1 MVGCATR
8 GNVVIKFRHAALML
22 TALAVGILPAMGQAK
37 PDDAK
42 AAAPAAKEAPK
53 PAPLNATVVSVTGIA
68 EKRLASDPKGEW
80 EPIKVGDVLGPLT
93 MIRTGLGAKV
103 TLKFAERS
111 TLTVK
116 SGTKIGISDCYKK
129 GRLVRTHLGLKYGS
143 IRTKVDRSRGP
154 NDFKVATPVA
164 TLSIRGSGGHTAF
177 SGDRGFGHGTDTG
190 SYNVTSGNGRSNNVN
205 QGETNDGNRN
215 PSDVIT
221 QNNLAPGMGGIWGL
235 NRNEQRS
242 INRHGRGQGIWTS
255 INGRTRRLSGGVVP
269 MSQTSSGG
277 MTQIDPPSL
286 EKVITSGG

>member
-1 MVGCATR
+1 MLRRVGLLMV
-8 GNVVIKFRHAALML
+8 
-22 TALAVGILPAMGQAK
+22 ALALSVLPVVGQEK
-37 PDDAK
+37 PDDVE
-42 AAAPAAKEAPK
+42 AAPAPA
-53 PAPLNATVVSVTGIA
+53 PAPLKATVVSVTGIA
-68 EKRLASDPKGEW
+68 EKRLASQPNSKW

-235 NRNEQRS
+235 NRNEQRN
-242 INRHGRGQGIWTS
+242 INQNGGGARLMSFGGGISRSRAT
-255 INGRTRRLSGGVVP
+255 
-269 MSQTSSGG
+269 
-277 MTQIDPPSL
+277 TQPY
-286 EKVITSGG
+286 